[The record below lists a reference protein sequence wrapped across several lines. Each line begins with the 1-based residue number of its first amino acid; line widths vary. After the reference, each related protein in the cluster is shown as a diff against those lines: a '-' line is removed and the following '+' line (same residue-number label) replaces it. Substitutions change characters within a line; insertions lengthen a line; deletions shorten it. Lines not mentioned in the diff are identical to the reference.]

1 MGSLPGDASS
11 DIIERVAS
19 LIIRRLE
26 EEVKVRLR
34 IRAAEHGHSM
44 EEEAREILRRAL
56 LPEPEMETDF
66 VTAVRS
72 LFAPLGYVDDLEIP
86 AREAMRELPKFGE

>member
-1 MGSLPGDASS
+1 
-11 DIIERVAS
+11 
-19 LIIRRLE
+19 
-26 EEVKVRLR
+26 
-34 IRAAEHGHSM
+34 M

-66 VTAVRS
+66 VTSVRS

-86 AREAMRELPKFGE
+86 SREPMRELPKFGE